1 MEPFVAFQMDRSI
14 VFLYAADA
22 HLFTKTPIDT
32 GVRVYVLVLLNKTWT
47 HLARIDNISR
57 Y

>member
-32 GVRVYVLVLLNKTWT
+32 GVRVYVLVLLNKT
-47 HLARIDNISR
+47 
-57 Y
+57 